1 MHIITKSED
10 EANAIAGESMHR
22 KKGVPYTILTALRLY
37 LDKGYEFEVQK
48 GTLDIKYPQKNHT
61 KYSSLHSIKPGA
73 SESAHTLIPPGE
85 VMGYKPRAG

>member
-1 MHIITKSED
+1 MNIITKSED
-10 EANAIAGESMHR
+10 EAKGIAGESMHQ
-22 KKGVPYTILTALRLY
+22 KKVSPAIWSALSLY